1 MSGGDK
7 LEKAL
12 AIDVDAPVVFANKQY
27 WRTSDHRKYVR
38 EGAAFESARLAKL
51 HEALVAAVEAL
62 EEYSCECEEAN
73 HVTGLMKKME
83 CYRCHVLSKIDK
95 VLEEK

>member
-1 MSGGDK
+1 MSRKTK

-12 AIDVDAPVVFANKQY
+12 APMLPNDRIRFADMAYGIQCHA
-27 WRTSDHRKYVR
+27 D
-38 EGAAFESARLAKL
+38 RLSKL

-62 EEYSCECEEAN
+62 EQIETTYDGFQIHGELSREA
-73 HVTGLMKKME
+73 L
-83 CYRCHVLSKIDK
+83 YKIDK

>member
-1 MSGGDK
+1 MLPNDR
-7 LEKAL
+7 
-12 AIDVDAPVVFANKQY
+12 IRFADMAYGIQCHA
-27 WRTSDHRKYVR
+27 D
-38 EGAAFESARLAKL
+38 RLASL
-51 HEALVAAVEAL
+51 HAALIEAVEAL

-95 VLEEK
+95 VLEE

>member
-1 MSGGDK
+1 MN
-7 LEKAL
+7 
-12 AIDVDAPVVFANKQY
+12 II
-27 WRTSDHRKYVR
+27 
-38 EGAAFESARLAKL
+38 
-51 HEALVAAVEAL
+51 EALVAAVEAL